1 MTTITAPS
9 TTAYQLRG
17 WDLSELLPAPTE
29 EVIAR
34 RLAELESALRE
45 FEACRATLAAG
56 GGVRARMSQQQLLA
70 ILRRYEAITEQT
82 SLLANYGSLWFN
94 SDTGN
99 QEAITFRNRIRQA
112 VTAATNR
119 ILFFTLWWKGLADDE
134 AQALLPPAPPAPA
147 AATPANLPATVAAV
161 APPATAAPPAIAAP
175 APETAAAAP
184 VLAPVRLADFRHF
197 LLELRR
203 LSPYTLDEKSEQI
216 INIKDDN
223 GIGAVMTLY
232 SMLTNRLE
240 FTLEVDGETRRLTRD
255 ALAGYAH
262 STQPE
267 LRAAAYRELYRVF
280 AEEATIL
287 GQIYVNVV
295 RDWHEEAV
303 GLRGYPSAIAVRN
316 TDNDI
321 PDRAV
326 DVLLEVARANA
337 PVFQRYFR
345 LKAGWLGL
353 DRLRRYD
360 IYAPL
365 ASSERKIPYEEAARS
380 VLETFGEFDA
390 RFAGF
395 AERVL
400 AENHLDGEIRKG
412 KRGGAFCATV
422 LPRLTPWVLVN
433 YTGRVRD
440 VTTLAHEL
448 GHAVHSMLAENH
460 SILTQH
466 ASLPLAETASVFAE
480 MLITDRLL
488 REEPDP
494 LARRD
499 LLASAVDDVY
509 ATVLRQS
516 YFVLFELEA
525 HQAILAGRSLE
536 DLNEIYLANLAEQYG
551 DSVLVAPEFR
561 YEWLSIPHIYQTPF
575 YCYAYSF
582 GQLLVL
588 ALYRRYQEQGA
599 AFKPGYLEL
608 LGYGGSARPEA
619 ILAEVGIDMTDR
631 HFWQGGFDLVRQ
643 RIDELEAIR
652 I

>member
-1 MTTITAPS
+1 MTTVTAPS
-9 TTAYQLRG
+9 TAYQLRG

-29 EVIAR
+29 EIIAR
-34 RLAELESALRE
+34 RLAELESALRD
-45 FEACRATLAAG
+45 FAASRASLSESPPA
-56 GGVRARMSQQQLLA
+56 SPQQLLA
-70 ILRRYEAITEQT
+70 LVHRYEAISEQI
-82 SLLANYGSLWFN
+82 SVLANYGSLWFN

-99 QEAITFRNRIRQA
+99 QEAITFRNRVRQA

-119 ILFFTLWWKGLADDE
+119 ILFFSLWWKGLPDE
-134 AQALLPPAPPAPA
+134 QAQALLPPAPVPPPAPA
-147 AATPANLPATVAAV
+147 VAATP
-161 APPATAAPPAIAAP
+161 AP
-175 APETAAAAP
+175 APET
-184 VLAPVRLADFRHF
+184 LAGTTVPAVPAGQADYRHY

-223 GIGAVMTLY
+223 GIAAVMTLY

-255 ALAGYAH
+255 ALAGYAF
-262 STQPE
+262 STQLE

-280 AEEATIL
+280 AAEATIL

-326 DVLLEVARANA
+326 DVLLEVARDNA
-337 PVFQRYFR
+337 PIFQRYFR

-365 ASSERKIPYEEAARS
+365 ASSERKIPYEEAVRT

-422 LPRLTPWVLVN
+422 LPRLTPWVLIN

-440 VTTLAHEL
+440 VATLAHEL

-488 REEPDP
+488 REESDP
-494 LARRD
+494 LARRE

-509 ATVLRQS
+509 ATVMRQS
-516 YFVLFELEA
+516 YFVRFELEA

-536 DLNEIYLANLAEQYG
+536 DLNEIYLANLAEQFG

-599 AFKPGYLEL
+599 AFKPGYLKL

-631 HFWQGGFDLVRQ
+631 SFWQGGFDLVRQ

>member
-9 TTAYQLRG
+9 TSTYRLRG

-45 FEACRATLAAG
+45 FEATREALAAG
-56 GGVRARMSQQQLLA
+56 GRVRSRMTPQQLLA
-70 ILRRYEAITEQT
+70 ILRRYEAISEQT

-99 QEAITFRNRIRQA
+99 QEALTFRNRVRQA

-119 ILFFTLWWKGLADDE
+119 ILFFSLWWKGLPDDE
-134 AQALLPPAPPAPA
+134 AQALLP
-147 AATPANLPATVAAV
+147 AATAL
-161 APPATAAPPAIAAP
+161 P
-175 APETAAAAP
+175 APEIAVAAGAAAGAGPASSLSPIPASTSAP
-184 VLAPVRLADFRHF
+184 VLAPVRQADYRHF

-255 ALAGYAH
+255 ALAGYAF
-262 STQPE
+262 SPQPE

-337 PVFQRYFR
+337 PIFQRYFR

-365 ASSERKIPYEEAARS
+365 ATSERKIPYEEAVRS
-380 VLETFGEFDA
+380 VLETFGEFDS
-390 RFAGF
+390 RFAGL

-412 KRGGAFCATV
+412 KRAGAFCSTV

-440 VTTLAHEL
+440 VATLAHEL
-448 GHAVHSMLAENH
+448 GHAVHSMLAEHH

-488 REEPDP
+488 REESDP
-494 LARRD
+494 LARRE

-536 DLNEIYLANLAEQYG
+536 DLNEIYLANLAEQFG
-551 DSVLVAPEFR
+551 DSVLVAPELR

-608 LGYGGSARPEA
+608 LAYGGSARPEA

-631 HFWQGGFDLVRQ
+631 SFWQGGFDLVRQ

>member
-1 MTTITAPS
+1 MTTTTITAPTP
-9 TTAYQLRG
+9 TTYQLRG
-17 WDLSELLPAPTE
+17 WDLSELLPSPSE
-29 EVIAR
+29 QVIAR
-34 RLAELESALRE
+34 RFAELEAALAE
-45 FEACRATLAAG
+45 FEQSRGLLAPG
-56 GGVRARMSQQQLLA
+56 SPRISPQQLLA
-70 ILRRYEAITEQT
+70 LVRRYEAISEQT
-82 SLLANYGSLWFN
+82 SVLSNYGSLWFN

-99 QEAITFRNRIRQA
+99 QEAITFRNRVRQA

-119 ILFFTLWWKGLADDE
+119 ILFFTLWWKGLSDEE
-134 AQALLPPAPPAPA
+134 AQALLPPPPPLQSSPPEPA
-147 AATPANLPATVAAV
+147 AADAAGPAAQAQQVA
-161 APPATAAPPAIAAP
+161 
-175 APETAAAAP
+175 
-184 VLAPVRLADFRHF
+184 DYRHF

-203 LSPYTLDEKSEQI
+203 FSPYTLDEKSEQI

-223 GIGAVMTLY
+223 GIGAVVTLY
-232 SMLTNRLE
+232 SMLTSRME
-240 FTLEVDGETRRLTRD
+240 FTLEVDGETKRLTRD
-255 ALAGYAH
+255 GLTGYAF
-262 STQPE
+262 STRPE

-280 AEEATIL
+280 GEEATIL

-326 DVLLEVARANA
+326 EVLLEVARANA

-353 DRLRRYD
+353 ERLRRYD
-360 IYAPL
+360 LYAPL
-365 ASSERKIPYEEAARS
+365 ASSDRKIPYPEAVRT
-380 VLETFGEFDA
+380 VLDTFGEFDA
-390 RFAGF
+390 GFAGR

-400 AENHLDGEIRKG
+400 ARHHLDGEIRKG

-440 VTTLAHEL
+440 VATLAHEL
-448 GHAVHSMLAENH
+448 GHAVHSMLAEKH
-460 SILTQH
+460 SLLTQH

-488 REEPDP
+488 REESDP
-494 LARRD
+494 LARRE

-516 YFVLFELEA
+516 YFVRFELEA
-525 HQAILAGRSLE
+525 HQAILAGRSVE
-536 DLNEIYLANLAEQYG
+536 DLNELYLAQLAEQFG
-551 DSVLVAPEFR
+551 DSVVVAPEFR
-561 YEWLSIPHIYQTPF
+561 YEWMSIPHIYHTPF

-608 LGYGGSARPEA
+608 LSYGGSARPDA
-619 ILAEVGIDMTDR
+619 ILAEVGIDVTDR
-631 HFWQGGFDLVRQ
+631 SFWQGGFELVRQ

>member
-1 MTTITAPS
+1 MTTVTAPS
-9 TTAYQLRG
+9 TATYQLRG
-17 WDLSELLPAPTE
+17 WDLSGLLPAPTE

-34 RLAELESALRE
+34 RLAELEAALRD
-45 FEACRATLAAG
+45 FEASRAALAAG
-56 GGVRARMSQQQLLA
+56 GPSRLSPQQLLA
-70 ILRRYEAITEQT
+70 VLRRYEAITEQT
-82 SLLANYGSLWFN
+82 SVLANYGSLWFN

-99 QEAITFRNRIRQA
+99 QEAITFRNRVRQA

-119 ILFFTLWWKGLADDE
+119 ILFFSLWWKGLADDE
-134 AQALLPPAPPAPA
+134 AQALLPPAPAPTPESGTAAAGAPAPVPAPA
-147 AATPANLPATVAAV
+147 RQAA
-161 APPATAAPPAIAAP
+161 
-175 APETAAAAP
+175 
-184 VLAPVRLADFRHF
+184 DYRHY

-255 ALAGYAH
+255 ALAGYAF
-262 STQPE
+262 SPQPE

-280 AEEATIL
+280 ADEATIL
-287 GQIYVNVV
+287 GQIYVNIV

-326 DVLLEVARANA
+326 DVLLEVASANA
-337 PVFQRYFR
+337 PIFQRYFR

-365 ASSERKIPYEEAARS
+365 ATSERKIPYEEAVRS

-390 RFAGF
+390 RFAGL

-440 VTTLAHEL
+440 VATLAHEL

-488 REEPDP
+488 REESDP
-494 LARRD
+494 LARRE
-499 LLASAVDDVY
+499 LLASAVDEVY

-516 YFVLFELEA
+516 YFVRFELEA

-536 DLNEIYLANLAEQYG
+536 DLNEIYLANLAEQFG

-599 AFKPGYLEL
+599 AFKSGYLKL
-608 LGYGGSARPEA
+608 LAYGGSARPEA

-631 HFWQGGFDLVRQ
+631 RFWQGGFDLVRQ
-643 RIDELEAIR
+643 RIDELEAIP

>member
-29 EVIAR
+29 EVIAG

-45 FEACRATLAAG
+45 FEASRATLAAG
-56 GGVRARMSQQQLLA
+56 GGVRSHMSPQQLLA
-70 ILRRYEAITEQT
+70 ILRRYEALSEQT

-99 QEAITFRNRIRQA
+99 QEAITFRNRVRQA

-119 ILFFTLWWKGLADDE
+119 ILFFTLWWKGLTDDE
-134 AQALLPPAPPAPA
+134 AQALLPAAPA
-147 AATPANLPATVAAV
+147 APT
-161 APPATAAPPAIAAP
+161 APSAP
-175 APETAAAAP
+175 APETAAATAAAA
-184 VLAPVRLADFRHF
+184 APVRQADYRHF

-488 REEPDP
+488 REESDP

-536 DLNEIYLANLAEQYG
+536 DLNEIYLANLAEQFG

-561 YEWLSIPHIYQTPF
+561 YEWLSIPHIFQTPF

-599 AFKPGYLEL
+599 AFKAGYLKL
-608 LGYGGSARPEA
+608 LAYGGSARPEA

-631 HFWQGGFDLVRQ
+631 HFWQGGFDLVRE